1 MAAGMVESTIE
12 MNLVCCNAAVSACD
26 KGRQLVFGQSAF
38 QDANGLKMKSITLV
52 RVAGFKEY
60 VLNSVPWPEQV

>member
-26 KGRQLVFGQSAF
+26 KGRSQDEVNHPCEGGWF
-38 QDANGLKMKSITLV
+38 QRICVELRS
-52 RVAGFKEY
+52 VA
-60 VLNSVPWPEQV
+60 